1 MKFYFRTEVLNEL
14 NTLWGQAR
22 VSSKMMVI
30 MGRRRVGKTSVA
42 LEFVK
47 DKKFLYLFAAKKAEA
62 LLCQDYVEVIERE
75 LNIKVHGKIETF
87 KEIFSL
93 LMEHAKQHHFV
104 LIIDEFQEF
113 FNINPSV
120 YSDLQCI
127 WDLNKNTTKMQ
138 LIFIGSINTLMHKIF
153 EDAKEPLF
161 GRADRMITLKPFT
174 IPQMSKILKDYK
186 ITDLQSLF
194 DFYVITGG
202 VPKYLDILLN
212 NNSKTLDDMLDF
224 MVRENSPF
232 LSEGRNQLITEFGK
246 EYMIYFSV
254 LELISN
260 GKTSSSEIESI
271 IHKNV
276 SAYLDKLDSTY
287 SVIQKVKP
295 LDAKP
300 NSKLQKYQFID
311 NFLQFWFRFFHRNRD
326 AIEIRN
332 FDFIKTLIKRFYDSY
347 KGRLLEKFFYDLL
360 ALTGKYNRIACYW
373 EKGHVNEI
381 DLVAVNDLE
390 KILLLAEVKMN
401 KLKNS
406 EVRLEH
412 RAINLISRYPDY
424 TVEYK
429 LLSLE
434 DAQSY
439 LDEL

>member
-62 LLCQDYVEVIERE
+62 LLCPDYVEVIERE

-127 WDLNKNTTKMQ
+127 WDLNKNTTKME

-212 NNSKTLDDMLDF
+212 NNCKTLDDMLDF

-254 LELISN
+254 LELISS

-332 FDFIKTLIKRFYDSY
+332 FDFIKKLIKRFYDSY

-373 EKGHVNEI
+373 EKRHVNEI

-406 EVRLEH
+406 AVRLEH